1 MLYNYLYLLSYEDIA
16 EIGLSEIMDQDDYIH
31 FLICLNENIGL
42 VGNKS

>member
-1 MLYNYLYLLSYEDIA
+1 
-16 EIGLSEIMDQDDYIH
+16 MDQDDYIH